1 MNNKVCKNSLYTAL
15 IFDFFGI
22 CLMLFNY
29 FVYNKDF
36 GIQQLTIYYLAGC
49 LWLLLCKN
57 YFKKIKNSYSR
68 LKIGILRLWRKNPR
82 KDIYFICGQAK
93 AIS

>member
-1 MNNKVCKNSLYTAL
+1 MNDKVCKNSLYTAL
-15 IFDFFGI
+15 IFDFLGI

-36 GIQQLTIYYLAGC
+36 WNSTTYNLLFGGLFV
-49 LWLLLCKN
+49 LLLCKKC
-57 YFKKIKNSYSR
+57 FK
-68 LKIGILRLWRKNPR
+68 
-82 KDIYFICGQAK
+82 KDIYFMHEQAK

>member
-36 GIQQLTIYYLAGC
+36 WNSTTYN
-49 LWLLLCKN
+49 LLFGGLFVVTFMQELFQK
-57 YFKKIKNSYSR
+57 R
-68 LKIGILRLWRKNPR
+68 
-82 KDIYFICGQAK
+82 
-93 AIS
+93 